1 MLIIKNSTFVSK
13 FENMRKISLII
24 VAILV
29 SAFVLTSCV
38 SSKSCPAYAKAP
50 AIKSTVK
57 KSV

>member
-1 MLIIKNSTFVSK
+1 
-13 FENMRKISLII
+13 MRKISFIL

-38 SSKSCPAYAKAP
+38 SSKSCPAYSKAP
-50 AIKSTVK
+50 ASKHIAK